1 VEWQTFAKHG
11 LYVIWLD
18 DLARFILD
26 SNLRAVEMGN
36 LEVYTSQSLQK
47 SYLLLNQKICT
58 LAFEKLVR
66 LLLNNYNDITW
77 LDAGVFVG
85 LAMEDVLLVVWCTLI
100 DFCLDDLF
108 LLHNLLAIA
117 VLAFVL
123 FINDFTFAITVI
135 AGARRLSVHAWS
147 KHLHSCH
154 HAAAFARAA
163 FLDSTFFTT
172 LAIALI
178 TDSLAIYSYLCLFAT
193 VNFFQSDF

>member
-1 VEWQTFAKHG
+1 MEWQTFAKHG

-18 DLARFILD
+18 HLSRFILD

-58 LAFEKLVR
+58 LAFEKFVR

-85 LAMEDVLLVVWCTLI
+85 LAMENVLLVVWCTLI

-108 LLHNLLAIA
+108 LLHNLFAIA

-123 FINDFTFAITVI
+123 LINDFTFTVAVI

-147 KHLHSCH
+147 KHLHSRY
-154 HAAAFARAA
+154 HATAFA
-163 FLDSTFFTT
+163 
-172 LAIALI
+172 
-178 TDSLAIYSYLCLFAT
+178 
-193 VNFFQSDF
+193 